1 MDRTNKGYG
10 FISRTDE
17 RMVIDFPLAGFK
29 LSDIV
34 VTKVNAVQYENV
46 GRLIKVRAS
55 RPREKNDDTGKL
67 PIRVG
72 YDHVCLDTI
81 KEDIEIRDDYDI
93 EATKVTFNNGLLRIE
108 IPKCADAIGSEVAIG
123 N

>member
-1 MDRTNKGYG
+1 MDKTYKGYG
-10 FISRTDE
+10 FVSHTDE

-29 LSDIV
+29 KDDIV
-34 VTKVNAVQYENV
+34 VTKVNAEQYENI

-55 RPREKNDDTGKL
+55 RPREKNDETGKL

-72 YDHVCLDTI
+72 YDHVCPDTI
-81 KEDIEIRDDYDI
+81 KEEIEVRDDFDI

-108 IPKCADAIGSEVAIG
+108 IPKCADALGSVVDIG